1 LFQRDDIYWY
11 WRGINPIAILWTALG
26 FAIYMY
32 VIPVGMMKTV
42 STVLIC
48 GLGYCVTVWLL
59 APFWP
64 ALARASHAGEQ
75 HETVEQLAW
84 QLAER

>member
-1 LFQRDDIYWY
+1 ML
-11 WRGINPIAILWTALG
+11 
-26 FAIYMY
+26 

-48 GLGYCVTVWLL
+48 EFGYCVTVWLVS
-59 APFWP
+59 AFWP
-64 ALARASHAGEQ
+64 VLPRASHASEQ
-75 HETVEQLAW
+75 RKTVEQLAW